1 MRKYR
6 MVIMAVL
13 CAVLI
18 TAGFPVN
25 AKTSARIAD
34 VEDTYWSETS
44 LADVA
49 VLSYGYVADLQDL
62 FVRPGELLQIMLPPE
77 AFVDSEGNVL
87 AGDALS
93 SSQLAEGKVSVR
105 YKATAGAQ
113 ALAGVTVGYDAEI
126 GACVLVQ
133 FQPELVKTQE
143 TTFEYDIYLTVRGR
157 RRANTTF
164 TIAGKIANPVVY
176 VYGHEEVVNLSGGTV
191 AEATTYIRDIRLD
204 LGNGLSVN
212 NSLYEGS
219 RYYGVAAVEQ
229 SADDTPLLPDY
240 PEVELIYTLS
250 TIGLKR
256 EDRDIVTFDFTERYY
271 VYNQDGKYIGTT
283 NKLLPYSAKYY
294 LALTQIGSI
303 EVKDS
308 LS

>member
-1 MRKYR
+1 MKKHR
-6 MVIMAVL
+6 MAIVAIL
-13 CAVLI
+13 CAVLMM
-18 TAGFPVN
+18 AGFPVN
-25 AKTSARIAD
+25 AKTSTRIAD
-34 VEDTYWSETS
+34 IEATYWSETS
-44 LADVA
+44 LADAA
-49 VLSYGYVADLQDL
+49 VLSGGYVADLQDL

-77 AFVDSEGNVL
+77 AFVDEEGNVL
-87 AGDALS
+87 SGDALS
-93 SSQLAEGKVSVR
+93 SSQLAEGKVGVR

-113 ALAGVTVGYDAEI
+113 ALAGVSLGYDSEM

-143 TTFEYDIYLTVRGR
+143 FVFEYDIYLTVRGQR
-157 RRANTTF
+157 KANTTF
-164 TIAGKIANPVVY
+164 TVAGKIANPVIY
-176 VYGHEEVVNLSGGTV
+176 VYGDEEVVNLSDGTV
-191 AEATTYIRDIRLD
+191 AEATTYVRDIRLD

-212 NSLYEGS
+212 SSLYEGS

-229 SADDTPLLPDY
+229 SVDDTPLLPDY
-240 PEVELIYTLS
+240 PEVELIYTLR

-256 EDRDIVTFDFTERYY
+256 EDREMVTFDFTERYY
-271 VYNQDGKYIGTT
+271 VYNQDGKFIGTT
-283 NKLLPYSAKYY
+283 DKLLPYSAKYY